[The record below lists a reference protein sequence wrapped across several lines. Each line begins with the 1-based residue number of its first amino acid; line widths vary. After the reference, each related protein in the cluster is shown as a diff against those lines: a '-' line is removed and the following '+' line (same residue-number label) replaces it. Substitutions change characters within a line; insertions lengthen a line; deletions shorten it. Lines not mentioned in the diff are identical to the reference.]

1 MKVMGIRRLARTGR
15 YYAPEFKKE
24 VLEVLERENL
34 LVGEVSRLYGISEH
48 TIYGWREAH
57 RKHGDAG
64 LVNKKPGRL
73 VVHTVPEPVRQA
85 IVEAKE
91 EHPES
96 GPRRIRDFLSRFHF
110 LGVSK
115 NAVERTLKQEGLDRP
130 LRRRKKHVEKKVKRF
145 ERAFP
150 NEMWQS
156 DIMTFWL
163 KRHYQVYLIGFMDDC
178 SRFLVG
184 WGLYRQQL
192 SDNVCEVLL
201 GAIGEYGLPK
211 EMLTDNGR
219 QYAAWRGQTK
229 FQELLEKRGIRHIR
243 SRPYHPQTCG
253 KIEAFWGHLWKEYL
267 QKAIFETFDEARER
281 IGHWIKYYNFQ
292 RPHQALEGMTPS
304 DRFFGVEKKVQ
315 EAMKAGLA
323 ENEKLLAQQN
333 APSKPFFLTG
343 RFGDKDLIIR
353 QEGDELVVDM
363 GTGSPERIK
372 VRSKEDGRPSRTQQE
387 MEQATGG
394 PKPVV
399 QSALSEGLTNKEVD
413 DGGRDGRS
421 RRASGV
427 PGDGASP
434 VLSDGGREDGPPR
447 GRNEQE
453 GQSGPA
459 LPRDGDQP
467 QAVLQA
473 PQTSEAGA
481 AGGGGTPS
489 PRSQEEDRRS
499 GEGSPQKTG
508 EEPPAKAGAHG
519 DAARGRSEDRA
530 GTSGGAPTSG

>member
-24 VLEVLERENL
+24 VLEVLAKENL
-34 LVGEVSRLYGISEH
+34 LVSEVSRLYGISEH
-48 TIYGWREAH
+48 TIYGWREKH
-57 RKHGDAG
+57 RQLGDAG
-64 LVNKKPGRL
+64 LVNKRPGKV
-73 VVHTVPEPVRQA
+73 VVHTVPDPIRQA
-85 IVEAKE
+85 IVEAKK

-115 NAVERTLKQEGLDRP
+115 GVVEKTLKEEGLFKP
-130 LRRRKKHVEKKVKRF
+130 LKRRKKHVEKKVKRF

-201 GAIGEYGLPK
+201 GALGEHGLPK

-253 KIEAFWGHLWKEYL
+253 KIEAFWGHLWKEFL
-267 QKAIFETFDEARER
+267 QKAIFESFDEARER
-281 IGHWIKYYNFQ
+281 IGHWVKYYNFQ
-292 RPHQALEGMTPS
+292 RPHQALDGMTPS
-304 DRFFGVEKKVQ
+304 DRFFGVEGKVK
-315 EAMKAGLA
+315 ETMKAGLK
-323 ENEKLLAQQN
+323 ENEKLLAQEN
-333 APSKPFFLTG
+333 APTKPFFLTG
-343 RFGDKDLIIR
+343 RFGDKDLTIR
-353 QEGDELVVDM
+353 QEGSDLVVDLP
-363 GTGSPERIK
+363 GGQTERI
-372 VRSKEDGRPSRTQQE
+372 RMASKEDGRPYRTQQE
-387 MEQATGG
+387 MEQATEG

-413 DGGRDGRS
+413 HGGRDGSSMREAGGHADS
-421 RRASGV
+421 ASVG
-427 PGDGASP
+427 GP
-434 VLSDGGREDGPPR
+434 VGRREDGVDSGGPIR
-447 GRNEQE
+447 EKE
-453 GQSGPA
+453 GGGA
-459 LPRDGDQP
+459 LPRDGGEP

-473 PQTSEAGA
+473 GETGA
-481 AGGGGTPS
+481 AGATGGAQPS
-489 PRSQEEDRRS
+489 EARSQEPDRRS
-499 GEGSPQKTG
+499 GEGSPQEAG
-508 EEPPAKAGAHG
+508 EKPAAEAGENGNAS
-519 DAARGRSEDRA
+519 RGRAEDRA
-530 GTSGGAPTSG
+530 GPSLGAKSSG

>member
-24 VLEVLERENL
+24 VLEVLEKENL
-34 LVGEVSRLYGISEH
+34 LVGEVSRLYGVSEH
-48 TIYGWREAH
+48 TIYGWREAY

-64 LVNKKPGRL
+64 LVNKKRGRL

-85 IVEAKE
+85 IVEAKK

-115 NAVERTLKQEGLDRP
+115 GAVEKTLKEEGLFKP
-130 LRRRKKHVEKKVKRF
+130 LKRRKKHYEKKVKRF

-178 SRFLVG
+178 SRFMVG

-211 EMLTDNGR
+211 ELLTDNGR

-267 QKAIFETFDEARER
+267 QKAIFESFDEARER
-281 IGHWIKYYNFQ
+281 IGHWVKYYNFQ

-315 EAMKAGLA
+315 EAMKAGLK
-323 ENEKLLAQQN
+323 ENEKLLAQEN

-343 RFGDKDLIIR
+343 RFGDKDLTIR
-353 QEGDELVVDM
+353 QEGNELVVDLP
-363 GTGSPERIK
+363 GGQTERIR
-372 VRSKEDGRPSRTQQE
+372 VVSKEDGRPYRTKEE
-387 MEQATGG
+387 MEQATEG

-399 QSALSEGLTNKEVD
+399 QSALAEGVTNKEVRHD
-413 DGGRDGRS
+413 GRDGS
-421 RRASGV
+421 SGA
-427 PGDGASP
+427 GTDGTGAA
-434 VLSDGGREDGPPR
+434 VRGREDGASHVR
-447 GRNEQE
+447 HEQE
-453 GQSGPA
+453 GEGGRA
-459 LPRDGDQP
+459 LPPDGDQP

-473 PQTSEAGA
+473 AGAGEAGPP
-481 AGGGGTPS
+481 GGGGAS
-489 PRSQEEDRRS
+489 PAGPQDQGARCR
-499 GEGSPQKTG
+499 EGGAPKAG
-508 EEPPAKAGAHG
+508 EEPAAETGEDG
-519 DAARGRSEDRA
+519 DASRGRAEDRA
-530 GTSGGAPTSG
+530 GPSLGAKGSA